1 MGFSCGIVGLPNV
14 GKSTLFNAL
23 TQTSAAQA
31 ENYPFCTIEPN
42 LAEVAVPDPRL
53 TKLADIEKSKQ
64 TIPTTIKF
72 VDIAGLVRGA
82 AKGEGLGN
90 QFLSHIRETD
100 ALLHIVR
107 CFDDDDIVH
116 VEGKINPTAD
126 IELIET
132 ELALADMESLEKRK
146 YNLEKKARG
155 QDKEA
160 KEMLLLA
167 ERGLQ
172 ALHDGQ
178 NLQQMPE
185 LAPLQLISAKKQLY
199 VANVAEKDINGNAY
213 TKALAA
219 LAKKRKASVMIIAAS
234 TEAELVALSATERQ
248 EYLSSLNLEE
258 AGLHRL
264 IRAGYGLLGLITFFT
279 AGEKEARA
287 WTIAQGTA
295 APQAA
300 ARIHTDFEKKFIRAE
315 VIDYNDF
322 TEFSGAANAAK
333 SGKMRLEGKDYIVR
347 DGDVIYFRTGS

>member
-295 APQAA
+295 APKAA

-333 SGKMRLEGKDYIVR
+333 SGKMRLEGKEYIVR